1 VTNRE
6 KEIYSYIL
14 SFIKENGY
22 SPTIRE
28 ICKGLYIT
36 VKTAHTHVMNLKNKG
51 IINHTEK
58 VARSIVV
65 RGVAV

>member
-1 VTNRE
+1 MTNRE
-6 KEIYSYIL
+6 KEIYQFIL
-14 SFIKENGY
+14 DFIRKNGY
-22 SPTIRE
+22 SPTVRE

-51 IINHTEK
+51 IIGHTEK